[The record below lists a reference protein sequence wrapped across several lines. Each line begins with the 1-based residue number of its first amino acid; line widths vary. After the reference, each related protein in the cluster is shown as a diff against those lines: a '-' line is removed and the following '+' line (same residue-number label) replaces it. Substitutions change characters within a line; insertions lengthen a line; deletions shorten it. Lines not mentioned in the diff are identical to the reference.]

1 MNVLVL
7 GSGGREHAIV
17 KKIAESPLCDKLFAL
32 PGNDGMK
39 EAELIEGSVMDKDR
53 VLKAVRENDISF
65 VVVTPDDPLA
75 DGMVDFLNENG
86 IAAFGPDKKA
96 ARIESSKAFAKNLMK
111 KYSIPTADYEIFTN
125 ADDALSYVREKGA
138 PIVIKA
144 DGLALGKGVTVA
156 MTLDEAEKAIKDAM
170 VSHKFGQSGKK
181 IVIEEYLMGPEI
193 SVLAFTDGQTV
204 VPMVSSMDHKRAYDG
219 DEGPNTGGMGAVAP
233 NPYYDEECQK
243 ECMEKIFIPT
253 IEAMRAEG
261 SAFKGCLYFG
271 LMKTEDGVK
280 VIEYNSRFGDPET
293 QAVLPLLE
301 SDLLAIM
308 ISTTDGTLKESKI
321 EWKDAS
327 SCVIALASSGY
338 PGQYEKGKRIS
349 ISHPVSS
356 QIYYAGVKEKNGE
369 LLTSGGRVL
378 YVMATAPDLKD
389 AIEKAYEDVKA
400 ISFDGAFHRK
410 DIGRKALEE
419 ENGKKG
425 LR

>member
-1 MNVLVL
+1 
-7 GSGGREHAIV
+7 
-17 KKIAESPLCDKLFAL
+17 
-32 PGNDGMK
+32 
-39 EAELIEGSVMDKDR
+39 
-53 VLKAVRENDISF
+53 
-65 VVVTPDDPLA
+65 
-75 DGMVDFLNENG
+75 
-86 IAAFGPDKKA
+86 
-96 ARIESSKAFAKNLMK
+96 
-111 KYSIPTADYEIFTN
+111 
-125 ADDALSYVREKGA
+125 
-138 PIVIKA
+138 
-144 DGLALGKGVTVA
+144 
-156 MTLDEAEKAIKDAM
+156 
-170 VSHKFGQSGKK
+170 
-181 IVIEEYLMGPEI
+181 
-193 SVLAFTDGQTV
+193 
-204 VPMVSSMDHKRAYDG
+204 
-219 DEGPNTGGMGAVAP
+219 
-233 NPYYDEECQK
+233 
-243 ECMEKIFIPT
+243 
-253 IEAMRAEG
+253 MRAEG

-308 ISTTDGTLKESKI
+308 MSTTDGTLKESKI

-378 YVMATAPDLKD
+378 YVMAVAHDLKD

-400 ISFDGAFHRK
+400 ISFDGAFLRK
-410 DIGRKALEE
+410 DIGMKALEE

>member
-39 EAELIEGSVMDKDR
+39 EAKLIEGSVMDKDR

-125 ADDALSYVREKGA
+125 AEDALFYVREKGA

-144 DGLALGKGVTVA
+144 DGLARGKGVTVA
-156 MTLDEAEKAIKDAM
+156 MTLDEAEKAIRDAM
-170 VSHKFGQSGKK
+170 VSHKFGQSGEK

-193 SVLAFTDGQTV
+193 SVLTFTDGQTV

-219 DEGPNTGGMGAVAP
+219 DKGPNTGGMGVIAP
-233 NPYYDEECQK
+233 NPFFTDAISA
-243 ECMEKIFIPT
+243 ECMDTIFLPT
-253 IEAMRAEG
+253 IRAMEAEG
-261 SAFKGCLYFG
+261 CPFSGCLYFG
-271 LMKTEDGVK
+271 LMLTPSGPK
-280 VIEYNSRFGDPET
+280 VIEYNSRFGDPE
-293 QAVLPLLE
+293 AEAILPLLD
-301 SDLLAIM
+301 SDLLKIM
-308 ISTTDGTLKESKI
+308 MAVTEGRLEDVDVK
-321 EWKDAS
+321 WKDLSSACVVAAS
-327 SCVIALASSGY
+327 GGY
-338 PGQYEKGKRIS
+338 PGKYEKGKEITIGDTGDCS
-349 ISHPVSS
+349 VYI
-356 QIYYAGVKEKNGE
+356 AGAAEKDGK
-369 LLTSGGRVL
+369 LVTSGGRVL
-378 YVMATAPDLKD
+378 SAVATASTLGE
-389 AIEKAYEDVKA
+389 ALSKAYKA
-400 ISFDGAFHRK
+400 MEHISFEGMEYRK
-410 DIGRKALEE
+410 DIGRRALEASD
-419 ENGKKG
+419 GV
-425 LR
+425 